1 MLWLIFNIF
10 QTNLLKW
17 CKIYEKK
24 IEKLPLG
31 KEMVA
36 QMLFIRISVFQR
48 KLQVIL
54 EEVKETILDFLQGT
68 VRFL

>member
-1 MLWLIFNIF
+1 M
-10 QTNLLKW
+10 K
-17 CKIYEKK
+17 KK

-48 KLQVIL
+48 KLQFIL